1 MKAYPCEFDESVV
14 VFEAEHGDEGI
25 AIDMFESRGHGYC
38 IWGEGVDPV
47 IVVDGRIRETHGY
60 TEDHIMAII
69 AHEMGHIKLETENE
83 NAADH
88 WGRVT
93 LLKRGN
99 VAAADLLL
107 RHIEA

>member
-1 MKAYPCEFDESVV
+1 
-14 VFEAEHGDEGI
+14 
-25 AIDMFESRGHGYC
+25 
-38 IWGEGVDPV
+38 
-47 IVVDGRIRETHGY
+47 
-60 TEDHIMAII
+60 MAII

-83 NAADH
+83 SAADH

-93 LLKRGN
+93 LLNRGN